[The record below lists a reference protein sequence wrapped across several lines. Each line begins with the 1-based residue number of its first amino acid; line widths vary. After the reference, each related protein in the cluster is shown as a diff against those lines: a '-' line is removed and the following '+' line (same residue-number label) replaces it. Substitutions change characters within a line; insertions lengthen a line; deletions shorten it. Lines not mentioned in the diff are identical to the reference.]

1 MKDLSRRRVLSYLG
15 ASAAAATVGVISGC
29 GVSPNKDLRNTTI
42 LSSYDIVVV
51 GGTPSG
57 IMAARA
63 AIREGATVILIEN
76 TRHIGGIL
84 TSGLGVTDS
93 YHYEIIGGLSAA
105 FYRNL
110 GAYYGLSS
118 GKSQY
123 TWEPHVAELIFNN
136 YLESS
141 KATVVLGRTVASLV
155 KRDTQIQSITL
166 DDGTVINGVQWIDA
180 TYEGDL
186 MAAAGATHTVGRES
200 RHQYGER
207 YAGWGNQ
214 NILPIS
220 PYLADG
226 SLLPGVNPNPGEAT
240 GQADEKIMAYTFRSC
255 LTTNTSN
262 MAPFPMPPGYTPDRF
277 AGTARYIKYA
287 NVTQLEDLLSL
298 GPVPKHKYSLESTF
312 HFSTDYPNACWA
324 YPDANW
330 KTRAD
335 ILQDHH
341 SNEAGFLYFLA
352 NDPSVPA
359 SIRVEMNRYGMPLDE
374 FTDNGH
380 WPWQMYVREGR
391 RLIGQ
396 YVMIQS
402 DITTETTKTDAIG
415 VGQWTID
422 SHICDRFASTWNGQP
437 VVMYDGALAQTD
449 VPLYQL
455 PFRSML
461 PQISEV
467 SNLAVTICMSSSHI
481 AFSSLRVE
489 PTLMQLGE
497 AAGTAAGLALKAGVA
512 LSMVDITSL
521 QNRLLQFGSVI
532 AIP

>member
-1 MKDLSRRRVLSYLG
+1 
-15 ASAAAATVGVISGC
+15 
-29 GVSPNKDLRNTTI
+29 
-42 LSSYDIVVV
+42 
-51 GGTPSG
+51 
-57 IMAARA
+57 
-63 AIREGATVILIEN
+63 
-76 TRHIGGIL
+76 
-84 TSGLGVTDS
+84 
-93 YHYEIIGGLSAA
+93 
-105 FYRNL
+105 
-110 GAYYGLSS
+110 
-118 GKSQY
+118 
-123 TWEPHVAELIFNN
+123 
-136 YLESS
+136 
-141 KATVVLGRTVASLV
+141 
-155 KRDTQIQSITL
+155 
-166 DDGTVINGVQWIDA
+166 
-180 TYEGDL
+180 
-186 MAAAGATHTVGRES
+186 
-200 RHQYGER
+200 
-207 YAGWGNQ
+207 
-214 NILPIS
+214 
-220 PYLADG
+220 
-226 SLLPGVNPNPGEAT
+226 
-240 GQADEKIMAYTFRSC
+240 
-255 LTTNTSN
+255 
-262 MAPFPMPPGYTPDRF
+262 MAPFPMPPGYTPDQF
-277 AGTARYIKYA
+277 AGAAHYIKYA

-298 GPVPKHKYSLESTF
+298 GPIPKHKYSLESTF
-312 HFSTDYPNACWA
+312 HFSTDYPNAGWA

-335 ILQDHH
+335 ILQNHH
-341 SNEAGFLYFLA
+341 NNETGFLYFLA
-352 NDPSVPA
+352 NDPSVPTA
-359 SIRVEMNRYGMPLDE
+359 IRAEMNRYGLPLDE

-396 YVMIQS
+396 YVMIHS

-422 SHICDRFASTWNGQP
+422 SHICDRFVSTWNGQP